1 MAGVRGAYLLVAEGH
16 ARHDVLAEEY
26 LEHGTRV
33 RQRRFHSPLLEE
45 LQQPS
50 PVITS
55 QRSRYHSQLPTQVA
69 LYNSLAAYVI
79 YTVRKCGWVIQ
90 DVFIKSAVIRPEA
103 H

>member
-45 LQQPS
+45 LQQPK
-50 PVITS
+50 T
-55 QRSRYHSQLPTQVA
+55 RYYVTAVTAPQLA
-69 LYNSLAAYVI
+69 S
-79 YTVRKCGWVIQ
+79 YTGGFV
-90 DVFIKSAVIRPEA
+90 
-103 H
+103 